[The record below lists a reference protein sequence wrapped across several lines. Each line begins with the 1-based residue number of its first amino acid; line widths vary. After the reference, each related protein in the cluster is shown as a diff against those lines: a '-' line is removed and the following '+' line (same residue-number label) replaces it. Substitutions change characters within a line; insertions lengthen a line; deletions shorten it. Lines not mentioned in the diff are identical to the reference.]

1 MEFHR
6 IVKDL
11 EKRLTKKRFRHTAGV
26 AETAKNL
33 ALRYGAD
40 PNAAELAG
48 WVHDSMKHEK
58 LPVMQALVSEN
69 PEVLGDYPVDEWMR
83 ESPNLL
89 HGPAGAVFAVKHY
102 AITDPAILSAV
113 ACHTTGKAGMSLLDK
128 ILFLADY
135 IEPLRDFPGVEEI
148 RRAAGKNLDEACII
162 AYDTTIRHLAEEHEY
177 LHPLTIDGR
186 NDLILAWNAAHGDAE
201 A

>member
-26 AETAKNL
+26 SETAKNL

-69 PEVLGDYPVDEWMR
+69 PDSLSGYLVDEWMW

-89 HGPAGAVFAVKHY
+89 HGPAGAVFAATHY
-102 AITDPAILSAV
+102 GITDTAILSAV
-113 ACHTTGKAGMSLLDK
+113 ACHTTGKPGMSLLDK

-186 NDLILAWNAAHGDAE
+186 NDLILSWNAAHEGTE

>member
-89 HGPAGAVFAVKHY
+89 HGPAGAVFAVKQY